1 MTKSERQKLI
11 LKIIGEN
18 DVSTQEDLVKL
29 LNQNGANVTQATT
42 SRDLQEMRILKIM
55 LPGRVYKYVAPKTE
69 DTKVN
74 DKLNSM
80 LSQCIVRVDFALNIV
95 VVKTLPGTAQTAAA
109 AVDSFELEEVV
120 GTIAGD
126 DTFMIIARDEK
137 GAQYLTNKFKRYMP
151 ERN

>member
-1 MTKSERQKLI
+1 MTKGERQKLI
-11 LKIIGEN
+11 LKIIAEN
-18 DVSTQEDLVKL
+18 DVSTQEDLVAL
-29 LNQNGANVTQATT
+29 LNENGANVTQATT

-69 DTKVN
+69 DTLVN

-80 LSQCIVRVDFALNIV
+80 LSQCIVKVDAAKNIV

-109 AVDSFELEEVV
+109 AVDSFDLEEVV

-126 DTFMIIARDEK
+126 DTFMVVSRDDK
-137 GAQYLTNKFKRYMP
+137 GAIYLANKFKSYMP